1 MTINT
6 EKLEEIL
13 LMRSSLKSTFNDI
26 TDLVFSILE
35 DLPYGISINKIIL
48 NEFFEVIDFRFLYV
62 NNKFQSIFNVQRDEI
77 VGRYFSEFHTCL
89 KKFNK
94 ELKLL
99 GKISNKPDSIQFER
113 YLEEYDKWLQINAF
127 SSTKEIFVISC
138 VDVTES
144 KKLQL
149 NFAEIIQNLEETLA
163 NRTNSLQETIDN
175 LRLEIAERKN
185 AEEQLLQAREELQIL
200 LENEKKLLE
209 IKDKFIN
216 VLVKEFRDPL
226 TVIRTSVDLLKM
238 IPGKAMVPETEQI
251 FERMYI
257 SINQLVESMDNV
269 HLLAEKNVK
278 FTLDLNQFE
287 IIPLFYEVINEVK
300 EWDENNHNI
309 IFNHPTDRLV
319 LKTDKFILTAI
330 IRIILKNACQYS
342 PLDSNIIVELE
353 DYENSILFSIQ
364 DFGIGIPNH
373 ELPMI
378 FEPLFRASNAKSSH
392 GSGVGLS
399 IVKKYIEM
407 LQAEIHVSSAVDI
420 GTKFIIHLPKFTDY

>member
-1 MTINT
+1 MTINSD
-6 EKLEEIL
+6 KLEEIL
-13 LMRSSLKSTFNDI
+13 LMRCSLNVYFDDV

-35 DLPYGISINKIIL
+35 DLPYGLCINKIIL
-48 NEFFEVIDFRFLYV
+48 NEFFEAIDFRFLYV
-62 NNKFQSIFNVQRDEI
+62 NHQFQSIFNIQREEI
-77 VGRYFSEFHTCL
+77 VGRYFSEFHPDL
-89 KKFNK
+89 SKYKK
-94 ELKLL
+94 ELKLF
-99 GKISNKPDSIQFER
+99 GKISRNGGNFKFER
-113 YLEEYDKWLQINAF
+113 YLEEYDKWLQFNAF
-127 SSTKEIFVISC
+127 SSMKEIFVISC
-138 VDVTES
+138 VDVTEN

-149 NFAEIIQNLEETLA
+149 NFAEIIQNLEDSLA

-200 LENEKKLLE
+200 LDNEKKIIE

-216 VLVKEFRDPL
+216 VLIKEFRDPL

-238 IPGKAMVPETEQI
+238 IPGRTFDQETEQI

-278 FTLDLNQFE
+278 LTLDLIEYE
-287 IIPLFYEVINEVK
+287 IIALFYEIISEVK
-300 EWDENNHNI
+300 EWDDNNHNI
-309 IFNHPTDRLV
+309 IFNHPTDKII
-319 LKTDKFILTAI
+319 LKTDKFILQAI

-342 PLDSNIIVELE
+342 PVGSNIIIELE
-353 DYENSILFSIQ
+353 NLENSIQFFIQ

-378 FEPLFRASNAKSSH
+378 FEPLFRASNAKTSY

-399 IVKKYIEM
+399 IVKKYIQM
-407 LQAEIHVSSAVDI
+407 LQAEIHVASVVNN
-420 GTKFIIHLPKFTDY
+420 GTKFIISIPKFSD